1 MGLLSFLGLDK
12 SNPIIEEKE
21 PLEEQFIDKSE
32 PLDLQDVAI
41 NKESYGLY
49 QIFDYAST
57 DFEQRGYQDALINP
71 DSSYKQENIDLLI
84 EDLYIKIRQAKNH
97 YTTKLKTLDF
107 HIKSRNDAGLIDIVD
122 ELESKKSI
130 IVQNFEEVLKIE
142 EETKDKKGLI
152 VRLKLS
158 YTRGFNR
165 GLASLSNKI
174 LNTEV

>member
-1 MGLLSFLGLDK
+1 MGLLNFFGLK
-12 SNPIIEEKE
+12 RSNSTVDEIE
-21 PLEEQFIDKSE
+21 PTEEQFIDKSE
-32 PLDLQDVAI
+32 PSDLQNVVA

-71 DSSYKQENIDLLI
+71 DSSYKQENIELLI
-84 EDLYIKIRQAKNH
+84 EDLRIKIRQAKNH

-130 IVQNFEEVLKIE
+130 INQNFDEVLKIE
-142 EETKDKKGLI
+142 EETKEHKGLI

-165 GLASLSNKI
+165 GLASLSNQI

>member
-1 MGLLSFLGLDK
+1 MRLLNFFGLKK
-12 SNPIIEEKE
+12 SNSTIKEIE
-21 PLEEQFIDKSE
+21 PTEEQFIDKSE
-32 PLDLQDVAI
+32 PSETQDFAT
-41 NKESYGLY
+41 NKEVYGLY
-49 QIFDYAST
+49 HIFDYASI

-71 DSSYKQENIDLLI
+71 DSSYKQENIELLI
-84 EDLYIKIRQAKNH
+84 EDLSIKIRQAKNH

-130 IVQNFEEVLKIE
+130 IKQNFDEVLKIE
-142 EETKDKKGLI
+142 EETKEEKGLV